1 MSSLT
6 QNKTNEL
13 MRELSVELQATV
25 KSIHNFKSSKN
36 PRGSDGRIYQLIN
49 LSINNKFGY
58 IYNILQQQQETIKK
72 NQKTIEEQKEVIEH
86 LWAWAEEKES
96 AEMSE
101 KDDYEYDDNETVSI
115 MTPGLQGYL
124 EGDDTKYIDYAN
136 FKLCDE
142 YCGEREGFTYL
153 TTGAGPHGSGYYALK
168 E

>member
-6 QNKTNEL
+6 QNKTTVL

-72 NQKTIEEQKEVIEH
+72 K
-86 LWAWAEEKES
+86 
-96 AEMSE
+96 SE
-101 KDDYEYDDNETVSI
+101 NYRR
-115 MTPGLQGYL
+115 
-124 EGDDTKYIDYAN
+124 TKRSY
-136 FKLCDE
+136 
-142 YCGEREGFTYL
+142 
-153 TTGAGPHGSGYYALK
+153 
-168 E
+168 

>member
-1 MSSLT
+1 MSSLV

-36 PRGSDGRIYQLIN
+36 PRGSDGMIYQQIN

-58 IYNILQQQQETIKK
+58 VYKILQQQQETIKQ

-101 KDDYEYDDNETVSI
+101 IDDYEYDDNEAVSI

-124 EGDDTKYIDYAN
+124 EGDDAKYIDYAN
-136 FKLCDE
+136 
-142 YCGEREGFTYL
+142 
-153 TTGAGPHGSGYYALK
+153 LK
-168 E
+168 ASKNIHNLYSHRIENISFESCSVKV